1 MRVVRLALT
10 VRRVTGHSQGIL
22 TALVFAAS
30 KTEDELVE
38 NIVSSVQYLFW
49 IGVRLQQAVTFP
61 SFIEAQ
67 RTDILKESKKI
78 HGSRNPTPMMVVIH
92 LLPQIVQKYVDIINK
107 KLSDEPNRQLEIALQ
122 VLCVVCGV
130 WCGVV
135 CVVCVAHKG
144 WWCHRT
150 ALVPWWS
157 WATRSRSTRSR
168 C

>member
-1 MRVVRLALT
+1 MRLALT
-10 VRRVTGHSQGIL
+10 VWCVTGHSQGIL

-130 WCGVV
+130 VWCV
-135 CVVCVAHKG
+135 CVCG
-144 WWCHRT
+144 RIED
-150 ALVPWWS
+150 
-157 WATRSRSTRSR
+157 TRMRRGGR
-168 C
+168 PE